1 MEKKCSVHQM
11 KSESIFQVL
20 LESGIFLFCKMQKI
34 SQCKDFLCKT
44 PFSTKT
50 KISVIIPFS
59 QQTLVTSAQCR
70 TIIIISLYI
79 LAVNE
84 LVLKKTKNF
93 CKIALRLRFFAQ
105 NKLHKTMLP
114 HEVTAD

>member
-1 MEKKCSVHQM
+1 
-11 KSESIFQVL
+11 
-20 LESGIFLFCKMQKI
+20 MQKI

-84 LVLKKTKNF
+84 LVLKKK
-93 CKIALRLRFFAQ
+93 
-105 NKLHKTMLP
+105 KLLQDCAEIKVFP
-114 HEVTAD
+114 SEQAA